1 MLLATVAVV
10 ATVIAGGAW
19 MFILDMPGRSHHGP
33 LPPLTAQERAV
44 QENLQRHVEALA
56 GAIGERNVWRH
67 DALERAA
74 NYIEDALRG
83 LGDQVVAQPFQ
94 AEGKPVRNLEVER
107 RGSSDP
113 DQVVVVG
120 AHYDSVIGSPGAND
134 NGSGAAALIEI
145 GRLLKGY
152 DLARTLRLVAF
163 VNEEPPFSY
172 GELMGSRVYA
182 ERARQRNERIV
193 AMLSLETIGY
203 YSDAEGS
210 QHYPPPFQLFYPE
223 RGNFI
228 GFVTNLGSRR
238 LVRQAIGSFRR
249 HTRFP
254 SEGVAAPGWV
264 TGVGWSDHWS
274 FWQQGYPAIMVTDT
288 ALFRYP
294 YYHSA
299 QDTPDKVDYERTAR
313 VVAGLARVVADLA
326 GGGSG

>member
-1 MLLATVAVV
+1 MALVAAVV
-10 ATVIAGGAW
+10 CGGAW
-19 MFILDMPGRSHHGP
+19 MFILDMPGRSHRGP
-33 LPPLTAQERAV
+33 LPPVTAQERKV
-44 QENLQRHVEALA
+44 QDNLQRHVEALA
-56 GAIGERNVWRH
+56 GAIGERNLWRY
-67 DALERAA
+67 DGLERAA
-74 NYIEDALRG
+74 NYIESALRG
-83 LGDQVVAQPFQ
+83 LGDQVVAQTFH

-107 RGSSDP
+107 RGTSDP
-113 DQVVVVG
+113 DRIIVVG

-145 GRLLKGY
+145 ARLLKGL
-152 DLARTLRLVAF
+152 DLAGTLRLVAF

-172 GELMGSRVYA
+172 GESMGSRVYA

-210 QHYPPPFQLFYPE
+210 QRYPPPFQLFYPE
-223 RGNFI
+223 RANFI
-228 GFVTNLGSRR
+228 GFVANLGSRR

-249 HTRFP
+249 HTQFP

-313 VVAGLARVVADLA
+313 VVVGLARVVADLA
-326 GGGSG
+326 GTGSG